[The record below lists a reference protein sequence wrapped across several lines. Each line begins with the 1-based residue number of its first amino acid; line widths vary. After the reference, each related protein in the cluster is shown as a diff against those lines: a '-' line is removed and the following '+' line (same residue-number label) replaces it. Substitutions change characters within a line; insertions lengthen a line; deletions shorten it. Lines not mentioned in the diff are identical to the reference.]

1 MLNEDENVCW
11 QRDICWTDAL
21 INLMNDLSS
30 TTDVLH
36 KPVMMIIRRHEAAHV
51 NPPPPPRQTIF
62 EHTQKM
68 AFILYFIFYIFD
80 FYTPAGISESCD
92 TTARAETMS

>member
-1 MLNEDENVCW
+1 
-11 QRDICWTDAL
+11 
-21 INLMNDLSS
+21 MNDLSS

-51 NPPPPPRQTIF
+51 TIF

-68 AFILYFIFYIFD
+68 AFILYLYD